1 MTCSVF
7 NNVKISS
14 VKTVIPEKFIDID
27 DELEF
32 FDNNPKKLAR
42 AKKMAGYGRRY
53 LLDEGL
59 TVTDM
64 CVDAAE
70 KLFDETDTKRD
81 DIDLLIFVNQKPDYK
96 EPCDACVAHGR
107 LNLSKD
113 CVTLDLS
120 HGCSGYPH
128 ALWTAHALIASGAV
142 QKCLLL
148 AGDLPSRTIHIKN
161 RKIAQIFGD
170 AASATILECTS
181 DKRAAYF
188 LLGSDGQG
196 WDKLVIPFGG
206 TRLPIKNDVIDLEL
220 EDKDGNVWTIEQG
233 LMQGEDIFRFS
244 ADVGPKI
251 IHDVMSYA
259 NMDMNAIDYFA
270 IHQANK
276 QIVDNIIA
284 KAQIPI
290 EKATTETFTK
300 YANNSTNS
308 VVTVLCDQLK
318 DRSLRH
324 VLMCTFGI
332 GLSWAACIV
341 DWSGVYN
348 GGISTYY
355 SPKDRLTRQEQIDY
369 WKGRILGENENN

>member
-7 NNVKISS
+7 NNVKIISI
-14 VKTVIPEKFIDID
+14 KTVIPENFIDID

-42 AKKMAGYGRRY
+42 ARKMAGYGRRY
-53 LLDEGL
+53 LLDDGS

-70 KLFDETDTKRD
+70 KLINETGLIRD

-107 LNLSKD
+107 LNLSKK
-113 CVTLDLS
+113 CATLDLS

-142 QKCLLL
+142 RNCLLL
-148 AGDLPSRTIHIKN
+148 AGDVPSRSINPKN

-170 AASATILECTS
+170 AASATFLERTS
-181 DKRAAYF
+181 DTRAAYF
-188 LLGSDGQG
+188 LLGTDGQG
-196 WDKLVIPFGG
+196 WDKIVIPFGG
-206 TRLPIKNDVIDLEL
+206 SRLPIRKDVIDLEL
-220 EDKDGNVWTIEQG
+220 VDKDGNVWTIEQS
-233 LMQGEDIFRFS
+233 LMQGEDVFSFS
-244 ADVGPKI
+244 AEVGPKI
-251 IHDVMSYA
+251 IREVIEYA
-259 NMDMNAIDYFA
+259 NMDMNSVEFFA

-284 KAQIPI
+284 KAQIPA
-290 EKATTETFTK
+290 EKTTTETFTK

-318 DRSLRH
+318 DRSLKH

-332 GLSWAACIV
+332 GLSWGACIV
-341 DWSGVYN
+341 DWSGVCN

-355 SPKDRLTRQEQIDY
+355 PPKDRLTRQEQIEY
-369 WKGRILGENENN
+369 WSSRFLGEQK